1 MDTAEDSPHF
11 SGAESSADFLVYVA
25 AVLRYEP
32 IFAQPLGFIFRSAGA
47 VEQLAVQRAVG
58 VMNFWHTVL
67 IPKLCVAF
75 LTGHQI
81 KLLHFC
87 IVLSVFMCQAHNA
100 PILS

>member
-1 MDTAEDSPHF
+1 MGRNPRRL
-11 SGAESSADFLVYVA
+11 FLGYVA
-25 AVLRYEP
+25 AILRYEP
-32 IFAQPLGFIFRSAGA
+32 IFTQSLGLIFRSAGA
-47 VEQLAVQRAVG
+47 VEQFAMQGAVG
-58 VMNFWHTVL
+58 VTNFWHTAL
-67 IPKLCVAF
+67 ILKFCVAF

>member
-1 MDTAEDSPHF
+1 MK
-11 SGAESSADFLVYVA
+11 GLESSATFLVYVA
-25 AVLRYEP
+25 AILRYEP
-32 IFAQPLGFIFRSAGA
+32 IFTQLLSFIFRSAGA
-47 VEQLAVQRAVG
+47 VEQLAVQRAIG
-58 VMNFWHTVL
+58 VTNFWHTVL
-67 IPKLCVAF
+67 ILKFCVAF

>member
-1 MDTAEDSPHF
+1 M
-11 SGAESSADFLVYVA
+11 GESSAAFLVYVA
-25 AVLRYEP
+25 AILRYEP
-32 IFAQPLGFIFRSAGA
+32 IFTQSLGFIFRSAGA
-47 VEQLAVQRAVG
+47 VEQFAMQGAVG
-58 VMNFWHTVL
+58 VTDFRHTVL